1 MDRPPEH
8 AVYACR
14 GQSVYKTI
22 VVKKE
27 KIRNTNKNKEER
39 VQLPSDSTSRWTPL
53 LFSYILP
60 TVGRIRDFHPLE
72 TCAAR
77 RTLKKKTVDVIP
89 WFSFL
94 NRFLKYF

>member
-27 KIRNTNKNKEER
+27 K
-39 VQLPSDSTSRWTPL
+39 
-53 LFSYILP
+53 
-60 TVGRIRDFHPLE
+60 
-72 TCAAR
+72 
-77 RTLKKKTVDVIP
+77 
-89 WFSFL
+89 
-94 NRFLKYF
+94 YFFYFFGICEVKS